1 MWVVRKG
8 APMTMT
14 LTARR
19 RDGDLGG
26 DELTP
31 DMVAHALRR
40 LASPSS
46 ATATPFADRAAQL
59 VQSRDRF
66 HAFAFAAADMLI
78 ETGLDGVISFAAGAF
93 RDRFGRDG
101 IAFIG
106 QHVESLIA
114 PGDQNALALPL
125 ATMPLRGRIAPIM
138 LRTSDPRATRSSV
151 AAMLMPGALPRL
163 CFTIG
168 RLPQG
173 EHDAGGH
180 LAGAAMTDPVRFNR
194 EAEAVLRA
202 GAPSALALLEIGID
216 RVNDR
221 GIRPEARRVLRDSLP
236 GVLAAASPGAV
247 AAELADFRYGLLCH
261 GEAALPDVVERVRE
275 LLRDTPALRGLD
287 VTAGRLALDA
297 DGLEADGLEAGG
309 LDGPQATRALRSVLS
324 CFAGFGLKAS
334 AEIGAGD
341 GLAGIVAQA
350 RRRADRVCAVIAEQR
365 FHLSFQPV
373 VRLSDRVVQHHE
385 ALLRPAAGMDG
396 AVASTRD
403 FVNLAEMIG
412 LSEALDRAVLQQALA
427 TLGAVQACIAVNVS
441 GLSMRSGA
449 FRARLLDDV
458 LARRGM
464 LNQEHGSRL
473 LIELTEAAEIA
484 DMAGAAQTVAALRE
498 AGVAVCLDD
507 FGAGAANFRY
517 LGEFPVDY
525 VKIDGSHVRA
535 AVAGE
540 RERGFVASLVE
551 LAVGVGATVVAE
563 MVETAEQ
570 AQLMGELGVDLG
582 QGWLFGR
589 PGRLPGGSSR

>member
-1 MWVVRKG
+1 MI
-8 APMTMT
+8 MTS
-14 LTARR
+14 TARR
-19 RDGDLGG
+19 RDGDPGNNVPTL
-26 DELTP
+26 
-31 DMVAHALRR
+31 
-40 LASPSS
+40 
-46 ATATPFADRAAQL
+46 DRAAAQL
-59 VQSRDRF
+59 AHSRDRF

-93 RDRFGRDG
+93 RERFGRDG

-106 QHVESLIA
+106 RHVESLIA
-114 PGDQNALALPL
+114 PGDQNAFALAL

-138 LRTSDPRATRSSV
+138 LRTSDPRARRSSI

-173 EHDAGGH
+173 EFAPGGH
-180 LAGAAMTDPVRFNR
+180 LAGAATTDPVRFSR

-202 GAPSALALLEIGID
+202 GAPAALALLEIDFGRAD
-216 RVNDR
+216 DQ
-221 GIRPEARRVLRDSLP
+221 GMQPCARRVLRDSLP

-247 AAELADFRYGLLCH
+247 ASELADLRYGLVCH
-261 GEAALPDVVERVRE
+261 GEVPLPGLVEHVRAF
-275 LLRDTPALRGLD
+275 LRNTPVLRGLD

-297 DGLEADGLEAGG
+297 DGLEA
-309 LDGPQATRALRSVLS
+309 PQATRALRSALS
-324 CFAGFGLKAS
+324 CFAGLGLGAV
-334 AEIGAGD
+334 AETGAGD

-350 RRRADRVCAVIAEQR
+350 RRGTGPIRAIIAEQR

-373 VRLSDRVVQHHE
+373 VRLSDRTVQHHE
-385 ALLRPAAGMDG
+385 ALLRPAPGTDG
-396 AVASTRD
+396 AVGSTRD
-403 FVNLAEMIG
+403 LVNLAEMIG
-412 LSEALDRAVLQQALA
+412 LSEVLDHAVLQQALA

-441 GLSMRSGA
+441 GLSMQSSA
-449 FRARLLDDV
+449 FRAHLLDEI
-458 LARRGM
+458 LARRAG
-464 LNQEHGSRL
+464 LSQEPGSRL
-473 LIELTEAAEIA
+473 LIELTEAAEIV
-484 DMAGAAQTVAALRE
+484 DMASAAQTVAALRD

-517 LGEFPVDY
+517 LGELPVDY
-525 VKIDGSHVRA
+525 IKIDGAHVRA

-570 AQLMGELGVDLG
+570 AALMGELGVDLG

-589 PGRLPGGSSR
+589 PGRLPDGPGR